1 MPFPDLIQEGN
12 IGLIRAVEKFNYA
25 RGYKFSTYATW

>member
-12 IGLIRAVEKFNYA
+12 IGLIRAVEKFDYEK
-25 RGYKFSTYATW
+25 GFKFS